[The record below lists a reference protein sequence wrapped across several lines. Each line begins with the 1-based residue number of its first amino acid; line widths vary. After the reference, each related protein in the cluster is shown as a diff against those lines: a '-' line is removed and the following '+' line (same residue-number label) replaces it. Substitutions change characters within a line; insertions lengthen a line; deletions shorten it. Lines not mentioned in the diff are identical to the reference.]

1 MKTKNTFALL
11 LAAIM
16 LALSFT
22 ACSPSKKSEKKSD
35 IYKFENYKSDE
46 VFDIEKVKL
55 DDELSEKCTSYKF
68 SYISDGYK
76 IRAYISLPNSAIK
89 SQKPCKCVIFNRG
102 GNSILGVLQDS
113 DTANACII
121 SDRIIVASQYRGA
134 DGSEGVDQ
142 FGGDDLNDVIKLI
155 DLCEKNFSFV
165 DMDDLCVAGASRGG
179 MMTYMAARKDKRVKR
194 IISISGVCDL
204 FACYKEREDMNDLLE
219 NYIGGTPDEKPS
231 EYEKRSAVCWYDEIK
246 IPVLI
251 IHSKLDKQV
260 SYKQAK
266 TLYKKLKKTTDCTF
280 ISHGDDTHAVIHSDD
295 KEPIR
300 KFLNN

>member
-102 GNSILGVLQDS
+102 GNSILGG
-113 DTANACII
+113 
-121 SDRIIVASQYRGA
+121 GA

-219 NYIGGTPDEKPS
+219 NYIGGTPDEKPC

-300 KFLNN
+300 KFLKN